1 MAALPVGNHF
11 LKSLRNQRQKATGHG
26 PVTTTDPSRKN
37 SWFRI
42 TALSMSNPVVHP
54 QPVESGPV
62 RSSRGLLRKLVG
74 PSPAPQ
80 TGDGF
85 TQAYAE
91 NLSHR
96 LPLVYVVTMVNI
108 VTMMVTFRQS
118 APAALVF
125 WLPLPMLA
133 ALLARATYWLPI
145 NVQRR
150 SLPLLKRDIDRL
162 PLLGSAVS
170 LGQISWVLSL
180 YTYGDQPQQSLIH
193 YVTAVTCFTG
203 ILGLSHS
210 PKTAI
215 RMALIGMLPSSVMF
229 LLHDHPSRIAI
240 VGVQTAVSILLV
252 LITVTYHRDFVFLEQ
267 SRQLAGR
274 RKKQFASLALKHRTL
289 AMHDPLTGALNR
301 RRFQELLGEA
311 LIGPPSTRP
320 WLAILDLNG
329 FKLINDTHG
338 HPVGDHILMT
348 VSDRIEA
355 SRGIVTSGRMG
366 GDEFAVL
373 LSGTLSLS
381 DVKSE
386 LEALAQSIAEPI
398 AWNQLCLSAQT
409 SIGAYKCVGA
419 SISECFER
427 ADSAL
432 YRAKAG
438 ETGCISVFT
447 DEDEVGLL
455 ERREIAKAFTSADFK
470 SQLKLVYQPIVD
482 VDTGRVVTLEAL
494 VRWSRDGDTLLP
506 PAEFIRLAEATGR
519 IGELTDHVLATALD
533 ECPAWNW
540 GCRLA
545 INLSAHDILRDDTSD
560 RIGRI
565 IERSSA
571 PNSSITLEITETA
584 LLSDYRKAAANLTAL
599 RAIGL
604 QIALD
609 DFGTGQSSLSHVHN
623 LPIDCLKIDQSF
635 ARDLVENE
643 RSRAIVGTI
652 LSLSRHLGLQC
663 TIEGIESLSQQA
675 VARSIGVRQMQGY
688 HFGRPVDA
696 ETALRDLQGSEV
708 AKFA

>member
-1 MAALPVGNHF
+1 
-11 LKSLRNQRQKATGHG
+11 
-26 PVTTTDPSRKN
+26 
-37 SWFRI
+37 
-42 TALSMSNPVVHP
+42 MSNPAVHP
-54 QPVESGPV
+54 RPVDGGPL
-62 RSSRGLLRKLVG
+62 RSSRGLLRKLFG
-74 PSPAPQ
+74 AHSATQ
-80 TGDGF
+80 AGDGF

-96 LPLVYVVTMVNI
+96 LPLIYVVTMVNI
-108 VTMMVTFRQS
+108 VTLMVTFRQS
-118 APAALVF
+118 APATLAF

-133 ALLARATYWLPI
+133 ALLARASYWLPI
-145 NVQRR
+145 NVRSR

-162 PLLGSAVS
+162 PTLGSAVS
-170 LGQISWVLSL
+170 LAQISWALAL
-180 YTYGDQPQQSLIH
+180 YTYADQPQQSLIH

-210 PKTAI
+210 PQTAI
-215 RMALIGMLPSSVMF
+215 RMALIGMLPSSVVF
-229 LLHDHPSRIAI
+229 LLHDHPNRIAI

-274 RKKQFASLALKHRTL
+274 RKKQFANLALKHRSL
-289 AMHDPLTGALNR
+289 AMHDPLTGAFNR

-311 LIGPPSTRP
+311 LNGPPSTRP

-348 VSDRIEA
+348 VSDRIAA
-355 SRGIVTSGRMG
+355 SRGVVSSGRMG

-373 LSGTLSLS
+373 LSGSLSLREA
-381 DVKSE
+381 KSE
-386 LEALAQSIAEPI
+386 LEALTESIAEPI
-398 AWNQLCLSAQT
+398 AWNQLRLSAKS
-409 SIGAYKCVGA
+409 SIGAYKCVGE

-447 DEDEVGLL
+447 EDDEIGLL

-560 RIGRI
+560 RIGKI
-565 IERSSA
+565 IEQSSA
-571 PNSSITLEITETA
+571 PNSGIILEITETA

-599 RAIGL
+599 RTIGL

-623 LPIDCLKIDQSF
+623 LPIDCLKVDQSF
-635 ARDLVENE
+635 ARDLVESE

-663 TIEGIESLSQQA
+663 TIEGIESPTQQA

-696 ETALRDLQGSEV
+696 ATALLDLQGSEV